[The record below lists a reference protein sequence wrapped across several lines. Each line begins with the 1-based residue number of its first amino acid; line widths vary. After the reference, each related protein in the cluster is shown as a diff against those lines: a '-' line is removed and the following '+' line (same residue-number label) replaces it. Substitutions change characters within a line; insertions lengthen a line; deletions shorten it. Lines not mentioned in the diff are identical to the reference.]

1 MNFPRSHDSRDSIP
15 PPAWDYRASQDSIP
29 LPLMDRGSPIPDPSW
44 PISRDSIPSPTLLSP
59 LPTSQVEEKD
69 GINPDVTF
77 YKNSLLQSKISSSSM
92 IHAADKNLSQMQ
104 NNSIGS
110 NNVDNIINDG
120 SYYDNN
126 NYNNYYNGINY
137 DDVKDEEH
145 EEILLK
151 NLSQEKNDVLK
162 NQRINDE
169 NDKESGN
176 SNDDSSNSSSKSR
189 DSSSQDNN
197 FGDNIVMNLS
207 SSTSSTSASSFSI
220 YGSLLRKF

>member
-1 MNFPRSHDSRDSIP
+1 MNFPMSHDSRDSIP

-29 LPLMDRGSPIPDPSW
+29 LPLMDRGSPIPDPAW

-59 LPTSQVEEKD
+59 LPTSQVEEND
-69 GINPDVTF
+69 GINHDLTF

-92 IHAADKNLSQMQ
+92 IHVPDKNLSQKQ
-104 NNSIGS
+104 INSNGS
-110 NNVDNIINDG
+110 DILNNIINDG
-120 SYYDNN
+120 SYYDN
-126 NYNNYYNGINY
+126 NNYYNGINY
-137 DDVKDEEH
+137 DDVKDEEY
-145 EEILLK
+145 EEILSK
-151 NLSQEKNDVLK
+151 NISREENDVLE

-169 NDKESGN
+169 NDKESCN